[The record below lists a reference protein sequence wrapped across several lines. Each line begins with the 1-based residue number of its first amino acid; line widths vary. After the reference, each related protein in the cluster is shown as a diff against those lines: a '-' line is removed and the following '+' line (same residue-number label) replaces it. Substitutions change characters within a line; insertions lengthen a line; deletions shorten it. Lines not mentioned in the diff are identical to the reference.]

1 MVSPIAAV
9 PSVRKAL
16 VRLQRK
22 FAAAGGVVLDGRDI
36 GTVVLPNADV
46 KVFLTASAAER
57 ARRRFAEISG
67 DRPGVTLEEIEKNII
82 LRDTM
87 DSTRSEA
94 PLKQADDAVLIDN
107 TGMTL
112 EETAEAIMNLCRKK
126 SEARLSMR
134 TLVYFMIRRIFEIVI
149 FGIFRVKVKGRE
161 NIPAEGAVIVAPNHR
176 SNWDPPLVGV
186 AFNTRLVHYMA
197 KEELFRNPVVSA
209 VFTFL
214 GSFPVKRNSAD
225 RAALRQA
232 LNLLGP
238 PSGDGRWALNFSG
251 VLPW

>member
-1 MVSPIAAV
+1 
-9 PSVRKAL
+9 
-16 VRLQRK
+16 
-22 FAAAGGVVLDGRDI
+22 
-36 GTVVLPNADV
+36 
-46 KVFLTASAAER
+46 
-57 ARRRFAEISG
+57 
-67 DRPGVTLEEIEKNII
+67 
-82 LRDTM
+82 
-87 DSTRSEA
+87 
-94 PLKQADDAVLIDN
+94 
-107 TGMTL
+107 
-112 EETAEAIMNLCRKK
+112 
-126 SEARLSMR
+126 MR

-232 LNLLGP
+232 LKLLKGGELLGIFP
-238 PSGDGRWALNFSG
+238 EGTRIHGTALGKFHPGMSSLALMTG
-251 VLPW
+251 TPILPVAVIGTECLPRKKGPIVIAIGEPIPVKRSRATDELVEEIDRKVRASIIEMTDAYGEKR

>member
-1 MVSPIAAV
+1 MRKLSIAIDGPAGAGKSSVAKILARDMGYTYLDTGAMYRAVTYGALSEGITDKDRNMLDALAAGMDMEMVTEEDGLHILMGGKDVTGFLRTPEVSAMVSPIAAV

-126 SEARLSMR
+126 SEA
-134 TLVYFMIRRIFEIVI
+134 
-149 FGIFRVKVKGRE
+149 
-161 NIPAEGAVIVAPNHR
+161 
-176 SNWDPPLVGV
+176 
-186 AFNTRLVHYMA
+186 
-197 KEELFRNPVVSA
+197 
-209 VFTFL
+209 
-214 GSFPVKRNSAD
+214 
-225 RAALRQA
+225 
-232 LNLLGP
+232 
-238 PSGDGRWALNFSG
+238 
-251 VLPW
+251 

>member
-1 MVSPIAAV
+1 MRKLSIAIDGPAGAGKSSVAKILARDMGYTYLDTGAMYRAVTYGALSEGITDKDRNRLDALAAGMDMEMVTEEDGLHILMGGKDVTGFLRTPEVSAMVSPIAAV

-67 DRPGVTLEEIEKNII
+67 DRPRATLEEIEKNII

-87 DSTRSEA
+87 DSTRSES
-94 PLKQADDAVLIDN
+94 PLKQADGAVLIDN

-112 EETAEAIMNLCRKK
+112 EETAGAIMDLCRKK
-126 SEARLSMR
+126 SEA
-134 TLVYFMIRRIFEIVI
+134 
-149 FGIFRVKVKGRE
+149 
-161 NIPAEGAVIVAPNHR
+161 
-176 SNWDPPLVGV
+176 
-186 AFNTRLVHYMA
+186 
-197 KEELFRNPVVSA
+197 
-209 VFTFL
+209 
-214 GSFPVKRNSAD
+214 
-225 RAALRQA
+225 
-232 LNLLGP
+232 
-238 PSGDGRWALNFSG
+238 
-251 VLPW
+251 

>member
-1 MVSPIAAV
+1 MRKLSIAIDGPAGAGKSSVAKILAREMGYTYLDTGAMYRAVTYGALSEGITDKDRNRLDALAAGTDMEMVTEEDGPHILMGGKDVTGFLRTPEVSAMVSPIAAV

-57 ARRRFAEISG
+57 ARRRFVEISG

-126 SEARLSMR
+126 SEA
-134 TLVYFMIRRIFEIVI
+134 
-149 FGIFRVKVKGRE
+149 
-161 NIPAEGAVIVAPNHR
+161 
-176 SNWDPPLVGV
+176 
-186 AFNTRLVHYMA
+186 
-197 KEELFRNPVVSA
+197 
-209 VFTFL
+209 
-214 GSFPVKRNSAD
+214 
-225 RAALRQA
+225 
-232 LNLLGP
+232 
-238 PSGDGRWALNFSG
+238 
-251 VLPW
+251 